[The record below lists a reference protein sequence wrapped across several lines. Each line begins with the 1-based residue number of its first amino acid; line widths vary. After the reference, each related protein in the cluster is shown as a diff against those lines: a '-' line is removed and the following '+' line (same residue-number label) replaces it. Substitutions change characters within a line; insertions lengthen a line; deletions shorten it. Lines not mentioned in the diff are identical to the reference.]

1 MLRGG
6 DKNFIPI
13 SCDFEF
19 CVIVSKVMLLSYQHY
34 SSKDSSV
41 KKKVR
46 RKVDFSNL
54 RLEIYHLLIRKLKQV
69 IQNTY
74 TWILHDFHFFDMKS
88 SKFIKSA
95 SGTGAKLIL
104 FLKFWCHIF
113 APTSRRSAR
122 IALKTS

>member
-1 MLRGG
+1 MTQCMYL
-6 DKNFIPI
+6 
-13 SCDFEF
+13 
-19 CVIVSKVMLLSYQHY
+19 YY
-34 SSKDSSV
+34 SKDSSV

-54 RLEIYHLLIRKLKQV
+54 RLEIYHRLIRKLKQV

-88 SKFIKSA
+88 PKFIKSA

-104 FLKFWCHIF
+104 FLKFLCHIF